1 MYLVKEVINN
11 DKNMITER
19 IALVMLDG
27 EVVNDNSDPHHT
39 RQYYKSIQA
48 FANASLTLCEEG
60 KFEKLQSFIKVA
72 FRLFKEGNETVK
84 NGVVNVYLSTLSRS
98 LDQNPASR
106 KWVEPF
112 MPRELR
118 LELLYQNIFK

>member
-48 FANASLTLCEEG
+48 FANASPYTL
-60 KFEKLQSFIKVA
+60 
-72 FRLFKEGNETVK
+72 
-84 NGVVNVYLSTLSRS
+84 
-98 LDQNPASR
+98 
-106 KWVEPF
+106 
-112 MPRELR
+112 
-118 LELLYQNIFK
+118 